1 MQPIAKKP
9 QQQASGS
16 GIITYQNSKAE
27 AMALAPQHNSR
38 VVKRPPGMD
47 STRARALL
55 QAMAPEALAQPSI
68 KAQAPVQPQPTAA
81 PDAHFVDEAIVIDE
95 APPLAPA
102 TTSEA
107 APTEQNLLDT
117 PAARAI
123 PPDIDQER
131 LDKLLVC
138 RHWSWLHKI
147 SLCQQVEIMAGNRGK
162 DHTTWCQRL
171 IRRYE
176 SRGLWNVYEID
187 GFLYEVDLDKGE
199 AKGIP
204 RREYIK
210 MVDRVK
216 RKCCA
221 PVVVEVEEVEEDV
234 EEDSEEEDEGEEGEE
249 DEEEDEGEEGE
260 EQEEEQDEDEE
271 GDEEGKEESEDEVV
285 GEDGEPNKEED
296 REEDRHEKQKHE
308 EDVADMEVVQDK
320 GVVEMVEEVF
330 HAPAESG
337 RSFLDLLDDNGDVLP
352 LEAWDKELRD
362 SLMV

>member
-1 MQPIAKKP
+1 MQPMATQP
-9 QQQASGS
+9 QQQVSGF
-16 GIITYQNSKAE
+16 GIIIQPREQANKAE
-27 AMALAPQHNSR
+27 VTALAPQHNSR
-38 VVKRPPGMD
+38 VAKKPLGM
-47 STRARALL
+47 SFTRARACF
-55 QAMAPEALAQPSI
+55 QAIVPETLAQPSVQ
-68 KAQAPVQPQPTAA
+68 AQAPVQAQPTAA
-81 PDAHFVDEAIVIDE
+81 PEALFVDEAS
-95 APPLAPA
+95 PLAPA
-102 TTSEA
+102 PISEA
-107 APTEQNLLDT
+107 APTQQNLLDT

-123 PPDIDQER
+123 PPEIDQER

-162 DHTTWCQRL
+162 DHSTWCQRL

-221 PVVVEVEEVEEDV
+221 PAVEEEVEEEEDV
-234 EEDSEEEDEGEEGEE
+234 EQDSEEEDEGEEGEE
-249 DEEEDEGEEGE
+249 GEEKDEGEEGE
-260 EQEEEQDEDEE
+260 EGEEREQEEDEDEE
-271 GDEEGKEESEDEVV
+271 GDDEGKEESEDEVV

-296 REEDRHEKQKHE
+296 REGDRDEKQKHE
-308 EDVADMEVVQDK
+308 EDVAEMEVVQDK
-320 GVVEMVEEVF
+320 GVVDMVEEAS
-330 HAPAESG
+330 HAPAESS

-352 LEAWDKELRD
+352 LEAWNQELRD
-362 SLMV
+362 SLVV